1 LPDWREEIAR
11 RLSSLKLDST
21 REIEII
27 EELSQHLEDRYLELV
42 SGGATDDDARRD
54 VLMELNYE
62 NLLAQGLLGVVRE
75 APQEPAVPGDSGH
88 NFIAS
93 RWQDLRYALRQFQR
107 NPGFALVAIITLGL
121 GIGASTAIF
130 SVIDNV
136 LIEPFPYK
144 DAGHIIYPRVHGLTQ
159 GPDEGRQ
166 GFSSDELLA
175 FVRENRSLDGVI
187 GTTDDPVLYKHGAG
201 VEWLYGADMTPG
213 SFEFFGMPALYGR
226 VLQPADYKPGA
237 PPVFVLRY
245 KAWKARFNGD
255 PKALNKIVVLNGTAR
270 TLVGIMPP
278 RFGWYDADVWIPK
291 TPHPGMS
298 IGFAGLP
305 ERWFILG
312 RLKHGVSVA
321 QASADLTGIV
331 NPLAKLRP
339 QDYPAQFQMFAV
351 PFGHS
356 GVGHL
361 ESTLYTVLAAVGL
374 LLLIACVNVANLML
388 ARAASREKEFALRA
402 VLGAGQARLVR
413 LLLVESL
420 VLAIGGAALG
430 VLIAW
435 GALKFIVATMPS
447 DSIPAESVIGL
458 NAPVL
463 AFTLMLAVLTPL
475 VFGLA
480 PALQA
485 GRRDLNDPLRDMGRG
500 VVGGFRTARLRNA
513 AVVVEVAVSL
523 TLLIGSGLLMRSFL
537 ALRKVNLG
545 LQADHVFK
553 TTLLLPSDRYKTAEQ
568 VSAFVRPVL
577 ERVKAIPGVTDAA
590 ASSSVPPNDSRDS
603 KIEISGKSPEKQWRA
618 QVQDVSETYFR
629 VLRIPFEMG
638 RGFTET
644 EIDDARKVAVVNRK
658 FVSIYLSG
666 EDPIGR
672 RVKLVELENVADS
685 LREPSF
691 EIVGV
696 VDDVSNQGA
705 PGYGRGGLQAPIEP
719 QVWVPYTVTGSGER
733 SLIVRSVQMPMSI
746 MEDVQQAVWATDPG
760 VALMYP
766 DALEQMIS
774 RRWYAGPRFALLM
787 MMIFGGVGLVLVT
800 VGVYSVL
807 EYTTAQKTHE
817 IGIRMALGAERG
829 NVLRLIVIDGLRLVL
844 AGVAVGLV
852 MSLLLGRAVEA
863 ELWPGVK
870 PYDPATLASTVLLLL
885 ATGALACW
893 IPARRAARVDPMV
906 ALRYEWRETRER
918 GPMAK
923 FEPTG
928 RNCRRPRARLM
939 TSG

>member
-1 LPDWREEIAR
+1 
-11 RLSSLKLDST
+11 
-21 REIEII
+21 
-27 EELSQHLEDRYLELV
+27 
-42 SGGATDDDARRD
+42 
-54 VLMELNYE
+54 MELNDGE
-62 NLLAQGLLGVVRE
+62 MFAQERPGVVRE
-75 APQEPAVPGDSGH
+75 ARREPAGH
-88 NFIAS
+88 GNDGQGFVAS
-93 RWQDLRYALRQFQR
+93 LGQDLRYALRQIQR
-107 NPGFALVAIITLGL
+107 NPGFALVAILTLGL

-136 LIEPFPYK
+136 LLEPFPYK
-144 DAGHIIYPRVHGLTQ
+144 DAGHIIYPRVHGAAQ

-175 FVRENRSLDGVI
+175 FAGENHSLDGVI

-226 VLQPADYKPGA
+226 VIKPADYKPGA

-245 KAWKARFNGD
+245 KAWKSHFNGD
-255 PKALNKIVVLNGTAR
+255 PNVLNKVFVLNGTAR

-312 RLKHGVSVA
+312 RLKHGVSVE

-339 QDYPAQFQMFAV
+339 QDYPTQFQLFAV

-356 GVGHL
+356 GGEHL

-388 ARAASREKEFALRA
+388 ARATSREKEFALRA
-402 VLGAGQARLVR
+402 ALGAGQARLMR
-413 LLLVESL
+413 LLLAESL
-420 VLAIGGAALG
+420 VLAIGGATLG

-435 GALKFIVATMPS
+435 GGLKFIVATMPP

-458 NAPVL
+458 NAQVL
-463 AFTLMLAVLTPL
+463 AFTLLLAVLTPL
-475 VFGLA
+475 IFGLA

-485 GRRDLNDPLRDMGRG
+485 ARRDLNDPLRDMGRG
-500 VVGGFRTARLRNA
+500 VIGGFRTARLRDA

-523 TLLIGSGLLMRSFL
+523 TLLVGAGLLMHSFL
-537 ALRKVNLG
+537 AMRELNLG

-553 TTLLLPSDRYKTAEQ
+553 TTLLLPPDRYKTAEQ

-590 ASSSVPPNDSRDS
+590 ESSSVPPNNSRDS

-618 QVQDVSETYFR
+618 QVQNVSETYFR
-629 VLRIPFEMG
+629 ALRIPFEMG
-638 RGFTET
+638 RGFTEA
-644 EIDDARKVAVVNRK
+644 EISGARKVAVVNRK
-658 FVSIYLSG
+658 FVSTYLSS

-672 RVKLVELENVADS
+672 RVKLVELEGIADS

-733 SLIVRSVQMPMSI
+733 SLLVRSVQTPMSV
-746 MEDVQQAVWATDPG
+746 MEEVQQAIWATDPG

-766 DALEQMIS
+766 DALDQMIS
-774 RRWYAGPRFALLM
+774 RRWYAGPRFAFLM
-787 MMIFGGVGLVLVT
+787 MMIFGGVGLILVT

-807 EYTTAQKTHE
+807 AYTTAQRTHE
-817 IGIRMALGAERG
+817 IGVRMALGAERA
-829 NVLRLIVIDGLRLVL
+829 NVLRLVIIEGLRLVL
-844 AGVAVGLV
+844 AGVGVGLV
-852 MSLLLGRAVEA
+852 VSLLLGRAVEA
-863 ELWPGVK
+863 LLWPGVK
-870 PYDPATLASTVLLLL
+870 PYDPVTLASTVVLLL
-885 ATGALACW
+885 ATGVLACW

-906 ALRYEWRETRER
+906 ALRYE
-918 GPMAK
+918 
-923 FEPTG
+923 
-928 RNCRRPRARLM
+928 
-939 TSG
+939 

>member
-1 LPDWREEIAR
+1 MPDWSMEISR
-11 RLSSLKLDST
+11 RLSSLNLESAHEV
-21 REIEII
+21 EIV
-27 EELSQHLEDRYLELV
+27 EEVSQHLDDRYHELI
-42 SGGATDDDARRD
+42 SGGVKEEDARRA
-54 VLMELNYE
+54 VLMELNDGE
-62 NLLAQGLLGVVRE
+62 MFAQERPGVVRE
-75 APQEPAVPGDSGH
+75 ARREPAGH
-88 NFIAS
+88 GNDGQGFVAS
-93 RWQDLRYALRQFQR
+93 LGQDLRYALRQIQR
-107 NPGFALVAIITLGL
+107 NPGFALVAILTLGL

-136 LIEPFPYK
+136 LLEPFPYK
-144 DAGHIIYPRVHGLTQ
+144 DAGHIIYPRVHGAAQ

-175 FVRENRSLDGVI
+175 FAGENHSLDGVI
-187 GTTDDPVLYKHGAG
+187 GTADDPVLYKHGAG

-226 VLQPADYKPGA
+226 VIKPADYKPGA

-245 KAWKARFNGD
+245 KAWKSHFNGD
-255 PKALNKIVVLNGTAR
+255 PNVLNKVFVLNGTAR

-312 RLKHGVSVA
+312 RLKHGVSVE

-339 QDYPAQFQMFAV
+339 QDYPTQFQLFAV

-356 GVGHL
+356 GGEHL

-388 ARAASREKEFALRA
+388 ARATSREKEFALRA
-402 VLGAGQARLVR
+402 ALGAGQARLMR
-413 LLLVESL
+413 LLLAESL
-420 VLAIGGAALG
+420 VLAIGGATLG

-435 GALKFIVATMPS
+435 GGLKFIVATMPP

-458 NAPVL
+458 NAQVL
-463 AFTLMLAVLTPL
+463 AFTLLLAVLTPL
-475 VFGLA
+475 IFGLA
-480 PALQA
+480 SALQA
-485 GRRDLNDPLRDMGRG
+485 ARRDLNDPLRDMGRG
-500 VVGGFRTARLRNA
+500 VIGGFRTARLRDA

-523 TLLIGSGLLMRSFL
+523 TLLVGAGLLMHSFL
-537 ALRKVNLG
+537 ALRAVNLG

-553 TTLLLPSDRYKTAEQ
+553 TTLLLPPDRYKTAEQ
-568 VSAFVRPVL
+568 VSAFVRQVL

-590 ASSSVPPNDSRDS
+590 ESSSVPPNNSRDS

-618 QVQDVSETYFR
+618 QVQNVSETYFR
-629 VLRIPFEMG
+629 ALRIPFEMG
-638 RGFTET
+638 RGFTEA
-644 EIDDARKVAVVNRK
+644 EISGARKVAVVNRK
-658 FVSIYLSG
+658 FVSTYLSS

-672 RVKLVELENVADS
+672 RVKLVELEGIADS

-733 SLIVRSVQMPMSI
+733 SLLVRSVQTPMSV
-746 MEDVQQAVWATDPG
+746 MEEVQQAIWATDPG

-766 DALEQMIS
+766 DALDQMIS

-787 MMIFGGVGLVLVT
+787 MMIFGGVGLILVT

-807 EYTTAQKTHE
+807 AYTTAQRTHE
-817 IGIRMALGAERG
+817 IGVRMALGAERA
-829 NVLRLIVIDGLRLVL
+829 NVLRLVIIEGLRLVL
-844 AGVAVGLV
+844 AGVGVGLV
-852 MSLLLGRAVEA
+852 VSLLLGRAVEA
-863 ELWPGVK
+863 LLWPGVK
-870 PYDPATLASTVLLLL
+870 PYDPVTLASTVVLLL
-885 ATGALACW
+885 ATGVLACW

-906 ALRYEWRETRER
+906 ALRYE
-918 GPMAK
+918 
-923 FEPTG
+923 
-928 RNCRRPRARLM
+928 
-939 TSG
+939 

>member
-1 LPDWREEIAR
+1 MPDWSMEISR
-11 RLSSLKLDST
+11 QLSSLNLESA
-21 REIEII
+21 REVEIV
-27 EELSQHLEDRYLELV
+27 EELSQHLDDRYHELI
-42 SGGATDDDARRD
+42 SGGATEEDACRA
-54 VLMELNYE
+54 VLMELNDGE
-62 NLLAQGLLGVVRE
+62 MFAQERLGVVRE
-75 APQEPAVPGDSGH
+75 ARREPAGHRSGGQG
-88 NFIAS
+88 FVAS
-93 RWQDLRYALRQFQR
+93 LGQDLRYAFRQLQR
-107 NPGFALVAIITLGL
+107 NPGFALVAILTLGL

-136 LIEPFPYK
+136 LLEPFPYK
-144 DAGHIIYPRVHGLTQ
+144 DAGHIIYPRVHGAAQ

-175 FVRENRSLDGVI
+175 FAGENHSLDGVI

-226 VLQPADYKPGA
+226 VIQSADYKPGA

-245 KAWKARFNGD
+245 KAWKSHFNGD
-255 PKALNKIVVLNGTAR
+255 PNVLNKVFVLNGTAR

-312 RLKHGVSVA
+312 RLKHGVSVE

-339 QDYPAQFQMFAV
+339 QDYPTQFQLFAV
-351 PFGHS
+351 PFGHA
-356 GVGHL
+356 GAHT

-388 ARAASREKEFALRA
+388 ARATSREKEFALRA

-413 LLLVESL
+413 LLLIEGL

-430 VLIAW
+430 VLGAW
-435 GALKFIVATMPS
+435 GGLKFIVAMMPP

-458 NAPVL
+458 NAQVL
-463 AFTLMLAVLTPL
+463 AFTLALAVLTPL
-475 VFGLA
+475 FFGLA

-485 GRRDLNDPLRDMGRG
+485 ARRDLNDPLRDMGRG
-500 VVGGFRTARLRNA
+500 VIGGFRTARMRDA

-523 TLLIGSGLLMRSFL
+523 TLLVGAGLLMHSFL
-537 ALRKVNLG
+537 AMRKVNLG
-545 LQADHVFK
+545 LEADHVFK
-553 TTLLLPSDRYKTAEQ
+553 TTLLLPPDRYKTAEQ
-568 VSAFVRPVL
+568 VSAFVRSVL

-590 ASSSVPPNDSRDS
+590 ESSSVPPNNSRDS
-603 KIEISGKSPEKQWRA
+603 KIEIFGKPPEKQWRA
-618 QVQDVSETYFR
+618 QVQNVSATYFR
-629 VLRIPFEMG
+629 ALRIPFEMG

-644 EIDDARKVAVVNRK
+644 EINDARKVAVVNRK
-658 FVSIYLSG
+658 FVSTYLSG

-672 RVKLVELENVADS
+672 RVKLAELESVADS

-733 SLIVRSVQMPMSI
+733 SLLVRSVQMPMSL
-746 MEDVQQAVWATDPG
+746 MEEVQQAVWATDPG

-766 DALEQMIS
+766 DSLDQMIS
-774 RRWYAGPRFALLM
+774 RSWYAGPRFALLM
-787 MMIFGGVGLVLVT
+787 MTIFGAVGLILVT

-807 EYTTAQKTHE
+807 AYTTAQRTHE
-817 IGIRMALGAERG
+817 IGVRMALGAERA
-829 NVLRLIVIDGLRLVL
+829 NVLRLVIIKGLRSVL
-844 AGVAVGLV
+844 AGVGVGLV
-852 MSLLLGRAVEA
+852 VSLLLGRAIEA
-863 ELWPGVK
+863 QLWPGVK
-870 PYDPATLASTVLLLL
+870 PYDPVTLASTVVLLL
-885 ATGALACW
+885 ATGVLACW

-906 ALRYEWRETRER
+906 ALRYE
-918 GPMAK
+918 
-923 FEPTG
+923 
-928 RNCRRPRARLM
+928 
-939 TSG
+939 

>member
-1 LPDWREEIAR
+1 MLDWREEIAR
-11 RLSSLKLDST
+11 RLSSLKLDRT
-21 REIEII
+21 RENEII
-27 EELSQHLEDRYLELV
+27 EELSQHLDDRYCELI
-42 SGGATDDDARRD
+42 SGGAADDDARRD
-54 VLMELNYE
+54 VLMELNFE
-62 NLLAQGLLGVVRE
+62 DLVAQERSGLVRE
-75 APQEPAVPGDSGH
+75 TSRKPGAPEKSGH
-88 NFIAS
+88 GFFAS
-93 RWQDLRYALRQFQR
+93 LGQDMRYALRQLQR
-107 NPGFALVAIITLGL
+107 NPGFAVVAIITLGL

-136 LIEPFPYK
+136 LLEPFPYK
-144 DAGHIIYPRVHGLTQ
+144 DAGHIIYPRVHGATQ

-166 GFSSDELLA
+166 GFSSDELLD
-175 FVRENRSLDGVI
+175 FLRQNHSLDGVI

-226 VLQPADYKPGA
+226 VFQPADYQLGA

-255 PKALNKIVVLNGTAR
+255 ANVLNKVFVLNGTAR
-270 TLVGIMPP
+270 TLIGIMPP

-298 IGFAGLP
+298 TGFAGLP

-312 RLKHGVSVA
+312 RLKPRVSLA
-321 QASADLTGIV
+321 QASADLNGIV

-356 GVGHL
+356 GGEHL
-361 ESTLYTVLAAVGL
+361 ESTMYTALGAVGL

-388 ARAASREKEFALRA
+388 ARATSREKEFALRA
-402 VLGAGQARLVR
+402 VLGAGQARLAR

-435 GALKFIVATMPS
+435 GGLKFIVATMPP

-458 NAPVL
+458 NALVL
-463 AFTLMLAVLTPL
+463 AFTLVLAVLTPL
-475 VFGLA
+475 IFGLA

-485 GRRDLNDPLRDMGRG
+485 ARRDLNDPLRDMGRG
-500 VVGGFRTARLRNA
+500 VIGGFRTARLRDA

-523 TLLIGSGLLMRSFL
+523 TLLVGAGLLMHSFL
-537 ALRKVNLG
+537 AMREVNLG
-545 LQADHVFK
+545 LQADHIFK
-553 TTLLLPSDRYKTAEQ
+553 TTLLLPPDRYKTAEQ

-577 ERVKAIPGVTDAA
+577 ARVNAIPGVTDAA
-590 ASSSVPPNDSRDS
+590 ESSSVPPNNSRDT
-603 KIEISGKSPEKQWRA
+603 KIEISGKPPEKQWRA
-618 QVQDVSETYFR
+618 QVQNVSETYFQA
-629 VLRIPFEMG
+629 LRIPFETG

-644 EIDDARKVAVVNRK
+644 EINDARKVAVVNRK
-658 FVSIYLSG
+658 FVSTYLSG

-672 RVKLVELENVADS
+672 RVRLLELESVADS
-685 LREPSF
+685 LPSF

-719 QVWVPYTVTGSGER
+719 QVWIPYTVTGSGER
-733 SLIVRSVQMPMSI
+733 SLVVRSVQTPMSV
-746 MEDVQQAVWATDPG
+746 MEEVQQAVWATDPG

-766 DALEQMIS
+766 DALDQMIS

-787 MMIFGGVGLVLVT
+787 MMIFGGVGLILVT

-807 EYTTAQKTHE
+807 AYTTAQRTHE
-817 IGIRMALGAERG
+817 IGVRMALGAERA
-829 NVLRLIVIDGLRLVL
+829 NVAHLVIVEGVRLVL
-844 AGVAVGLV
+844 AGVGVGLV
-852 MSLLLGRAVEA
+852 VSLLLGRAVEA

-870 PYDPATLASTVLLLL
+870 PYDPMTLASTVVLLL
-885 ATGALACW
+885 ATGVLACW
-893 IPARRAARVDPMV
+893 IPASRAARVDPMV
-906 ALRYEWRETRER
+906 ALRYE
-918 GPMAK
+918 
-923 FEPTG
+923 
-928 RNCRRPRARLM
+928 
-939 TSG
+939 